1 MTRFLRNLLI
11 GAFLLC
17 FVLLLGFFN
26 ATKPRILV
34 LHSGAQGSA
43 WVDAVDRGMRTALE
57 SNRRPVS
64 VEWDY
69 LGVAAPAAARNTDA
83 AVAQARRAIDR
94 FKPDVLI
101 AVDDEANALVARDY
115 VGRDDPRIL
124 YVSIDRS
131 PDFYGYAGAANASG
145 IAEQLPWSAIRDSLV
160 PLFAGRPVTL
170 AAVGVDGVT
179 DEATL
184 AQMTAFDWGSATLG
198 PVALVATAEAW
209 RDHVERT
216 AAADVLIVLSIQDL
230 PNRDGHISTA
240 AELTAWTEAN
250 ARPLP
255 IGTQAGFVADGGGL
269 SFAPPPDDEGERAIQ
284 LALDWLDNRATPGP
298 PAAVES
304 SHFEVSVR
312 RDALA
317 RRGVALPPIYLEA
330 ARENGTLF

>member
-1 MTRFLRNLLI
+1 MTKFLRNLLI
-11 GAFLLC
+11 AAFLLC
-17 FVLLLGFFN
+17 FVVMLGVFN

-43 WVDAVDRGMRTALE
+43 WVDAVDRGMRTALDA
-57 SNRRPVS
+57 NRRPVS

-69 LGVAAPAAARNTDA
+69 LGVAAPAARNPNA
-83 AVAQARRAIDR
+83 AVAQARRAVDR

-124 YVSIDRS
+124 YVSIDRP
-131 PDFYGYAGAANASG
+131 PDFYGYAGAANVSG

-184 AQMTAFDWGSATLG
+184 AQMKAFDWGSATLG
-198 PVALVATAEAW
+198 PTALVATAEDW
-209 RDHVERT
+209 RDHVQR
-216 AAADVLIVLSIQDL
+216 AAAAEVLVVLSTQDL
-230 PNRDGHISTA
+230 PNRDGRVSTA
-240 AELTAWTEAN
+240 AELITWTEAN
-250 ARPLP
+250 AKPLP

-269 SFAPPPDDEGERAIQ
+269 SFTPPPDDEGERAIR
-284 LALDWLDNRATPGP
+284 LALDWLDDRATPGP
-298 PAAVES
+298 PAPVES